1 MPSTTLLNAL
11 LSIQSFKNFRMK
23 KTLLFAF
30 AMCGTIAV
38 NAMEPLSAEQLA
50 RLSIQINTSDNAFKS
65 NVTVGPEYTDES
77 NPTTIKIQNFNNSG
91 LAISLFVDWENA
103 TLSASPQTLGYDD
116 DYANMLMVVTPEA
129 AELSNPMDEAFQNAK
144 ITGTISNDEIRLN
157 PWTIVSVPT
166 SFTSV
171 TKLYDKP
178 FDTKFI
184 SPNATMSQE
193 RLDWDNDW
201 ENLVSSYSQD
211 FRVYTEVDGT
221 TLTVYGWDDM
231 ESCVKLTR
239 KVDNGT
245 FTYENNPSDL
255 IYADKKRDWYLCA
268 LPGTTWDDLENFKSE
283 NATSLVSNPI
293 TDSKVITF
301 NQWIIVN
308 FGESY
313 NNERS
318 FGSSAKLTLDTP
330 LQLGTSG
337 IGETIASG
345 APVKVAYFNLNGIET
360 AEPAAG
366 IFVKVST
373 YADGSVKTEKV
384 AL

>member
-38 NAMEPLSAEQLA
+38 DAMEPLSAEQLA

-65 NVTVGPEYTDES
+65 NMTVGPEYTDES

-103 TLSASPQTLGYDD
+103 TLSAAPQTLGYDD

-129 AELSNPMDEAFQNAK
+129 SELSSPMDQAFQNAR

-184 SPNATMSQE
+184 SPNATMSQ
-193 RLDWDNDW
+193 DNDW

-211 FRVYTEVDGT
+211 FRVYTEVDGI

-268 LPGTTWDDLENFKSE
+268 LPGTTWGDLENFKSE

-318 FGSSAKLTLDTP
+318 FGSSAKLTLDPP

>member
-1 MPSTTLLNAL
+1 
-11 LSIQSFKNFRMK
+11 
-23 KTLLFAF
+23 
-30 AMCGTIAV
+30 MCGTVAV

-50 RLSIQINTSDNAFKS
+50 KLTVQINTSDNVFKS
-65 NVTVGPEYTDES
+65 SATVGPEYSDES

-91 LAISLFVDWENA
+91 LPITIFVDWENG
-103 TLSASPQTLGYDD
+103 TFSASPQTLDFAD
-116 DYANMLMVVTPEA
+116 DYSSMNMVVPAEA
-129 AELSNPMDEAFQNAK
+129 ADLSNPLDPAFESSR
-144 ITGTISNDEIRLN
+144 ITGSISETGIVMNG
-157 PWTIVSVPT
+157 WTIVAVPFTFDSVI
-166 SFTSV
+166 
-171 TKLYDKP
+171 KLYDKP

-184 SPNATMSQE
+184 APNATMSQE

-221 TLTVYGWDDM
+221 ALTVYGWDDM
-231 ESCVKLTR
+231 ESCVKFTR

-268 LPGTTWDDLENFKSE
+268 LPGTTWDDLDNFKSE

-337 IGETIASG
+337 IGETVASG
-345 APVKVAYFNLNGIET
+345 APVKVAYFNINGIET

>member
-1 MPSTTLLNAL
+1 
-11 LSIQSFKNFRMK
+11 MK
-23 KTLLFAF
+23 KSLLFAF
-30 AMCGTIAV
+30 AMCGAV
-38 NAMEPLSAEQLA
+38 AINAMEPLSAEQLA
-50 RLSIQINTSDNAFKS
+50 KLTIQINDFSDNSFALS
-65 NVTVGPEYTDES
+65 ATVGPEYADES
-77 NPTTIKIQNFNNSG
+77 NKTLIQIQNFNGEG
-91 LAISLFVDWENA
+91 LPLRMNVDWENG
-103 TLSASPQTLGYDD
+103 TVSVSPYTFSSEFNED
-116 DYANMLMVVTPEA
+116 DYMNYYLMVVSEEA
-129 AELSNPMDEAFQNAK
+129 ANLSSPMDDAFTK
-144 ITGTISNDEIRLN
+144 STVTGTISESGITLDSWN
-157 PWTIVSVPT
+157 IVAVHPY
-166 SFTSV
+166 FTSM
-171 TKLYDKP
+171 TKKYDKP
-178 FDTKFI
+178 FTTKFI
-184 SPNATMSQE
+184 APNATMSQE
-193 RLDWDNDW
+193 RLDWDDDW
-201 ENLVSSYSQD
+201 ENLVYSYSQD

-221 TLTVYGWDDM
+221 ALTVYGWDDM

-268 LPGTTWDDLENFKSE
+268 LPGTTWDDLEKFKSE
-283 NATSLVSNPI
+283 SATPLVSNPI

>member
-1 MPSTTLLNAL
+1 
-11 LSIQSFKNFRMK
+11 
-23 KTLLFAF
+23 
-30 AMCGTIAV
+30 
-38 NAMEPLSAEQLA
+38 
-50 RLSIQINTSDNAFKS
+50 
-65 NVTVGPEYTDES
+65 
-77 NPTTIKIQNFNNSG
+77 
-91 LAISLFVDWENA
+91 
-103 TLSASPQTLGYDD
+103 
-116 DYANMLMVVTPEA
+116 MLMVVTPEA
-129 AELSNPMDEAFQNAK
+129 SELSSPMDQAFQNAR

-360 AEPAAG
+360 AKPAAG

>member
-1 MPSTTLLNAL
+1 
-11 LSIQSFKNFRMK
+11 MK

-30 AMCGTIAV
+30 ALCGAVAV

-50 RLSIQINTSDNAFKS
+50 KLTVQINTSDNAFTS
-65 NVTVGPEYTDES
+65 SATVGPEYSDES

-91 LAISLFVDWENA
+91 SPITIFVDWENG
-103 TLSASPQTLGYDD
+103 TLSASPQTLDFAD
-116 DYANMLMVVTPEA
+116 DYSSMHMVVPTEA
-129 AELSNPMDEAFQNAK
+129 AELNNPFDPAFENSR
-144 ITGTISNDEIRLN
+144 ITGTISETGISLND
-157 PWTIVSVPT
+157 WTIVAVPFTFDSVI
-166 SFTSV
+166 
-171 TKLYDKP
+171 KLYDKP
-178 FDTKFI
+178 FTTKFI
-184 SPNATMSQE
+184 APNATMSQE
-193 RLDWDNDW
+193 RLDWDDDW
-201 ENLVSSYSQD
+201 ENLVYSYSQD

-268 LPGTTWDDLENFKSE
+268 LPGTTWDDLDNFKSE

-337 IGETIASG
+337 IGETVTSG

>member
-1 MPSTTLLNAL
+1 
-11 LSIQSFKNFRMK
+11 
-23 KTLLFAF
+23 
-30 AMCGTIAV
+30 
-38 NAMEPLSAEQLA
+38 
-50 RLSIQINTSDNAFKS
+50 
-65 NVTVGPEYTDES
+65 
-77 NPTTIKIQNFNNSG
+77 
-91 LAISLFVDWENA
+91 
-103 TLSASPQTLGYDD
+103 
-116 DYANMLMVVTPEA
+116 MLMVVTPEA

-337 IGETIASG
+337 IGEIIASG

-360 AEPAAG
+360 AKPAAG